1 MVSAPSPQ
9 SQGSPCFM
17 LNTVWSWV
25 FPAQSH
31 IQYRSGNKP
40 LFSTHTNTHP
50 ALVSR
55 TSQRREGENVTFR
68 GHILIPFCFI
78 PLPFRKT
85 TNPPHHVE
93 VEILWGG
100 QLRTQHLPLNQHLH
114 RIGVKQS
121 AACPLCD
128 YPSETVEH
136 LLFFCRKLTDIRGCL
151 LPKVP
156 STSNCLY
163 SSREQLE
170 KTCTYYRIAL
180 SRRANAQNATG

>member
-9 SQGSPCFM
+9 SQGSPVSC
-17 LNTVWSWV
+17 LIQEWSWV

-31 IQYRSGNKP
+31 IQYSAGNKP
-40 LFSTHTNTHP
+40 LFSTHANSHP

-78 PLPFRKT
+78 SLPFRKT

-100 QLRTQHLPLNQHLH
+100 TINLRSKITNVYLMTHLMKMQLKPNVWTIFAFFPPFLDSSWIMFSENWLLHLNKSGPNN
-114 RIGVKQS
+114 RVGWK
-121 AACPLCD
+121 
-128 YPSETVEH
+128 TKT
-136 LLFFCRKLTDIRGCL
+136 LLI
-151 LPKVP
+151 
-156 STSNCLY
+156 
-163 SSREQLE
+163 
-170 KTCTYYRIAL
+170 
-180 SRRANAQNATG
+180 